1 MKIAQ
6 IAPLV
11 EVSLPDFM
19 DGGTERIISY
29 VTEEL
34 VALGHDVTLFA
45 SDSITGRLERGRPS
59 ASQSLSVAA
68 DGVGIGAI

>member
-1 MKIAQ
+1 ME
-6 IAPLV
+6 APNG
-11 EVSLPDFM
+11 SF
-19 DGGTERIISY
+19 SY